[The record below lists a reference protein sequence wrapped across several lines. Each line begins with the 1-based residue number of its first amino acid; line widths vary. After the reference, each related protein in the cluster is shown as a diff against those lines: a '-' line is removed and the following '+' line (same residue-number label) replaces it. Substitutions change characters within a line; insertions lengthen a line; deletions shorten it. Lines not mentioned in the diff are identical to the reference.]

1 MQIEHDAPAASLRLT
16 RAEDGHWYL
25 DVRRATSA
33 VYRSDSRHA
42 SIDEALERVK
52 ALAGRDLQRNS
63 AGRAG

>member
-25 DVRRATSA
+25 DV
-33 VYRSDSRHA
+33 RHA